1 MRIVAM
7 TNEGQLPMMKNM
19 LNTALKAGFPMDM
32 FHCYILNTHKEA
44 AKYNTAEF
52 HNVTLKKLEVILENM
67 RIDSEVFWIDN
78 DIVLFDNCIAH
89 LRSLRGDFVMQDD
102 IWGPCTG
109 FFLVRTT
116 PNSIRIM
123 EKTIHWLRDRPG
135 TPYNDQHAFVRC
147 YKPKFGL
154 ASYVTLLSQDLYPN
168 GDVYFNQNR
177 KSGAK
182 MVHCN
187 YLTTTAEKVERF
199 KGCGLWDDSDTG
211 FDSVVNKYMV

>member
-1 MRIVAM
+1 M
-7 TNEGQLPMMKNM
+7 TNEGQLSMMKNM

-44 AKYNTAEF
+44 ATYNTAGF
-52 HNVTLKKLEVILENM
+52 HDVTLKKLEVILENM
-67 RIDSEVFWIDN
+67 RLDNEVFWIDN
-78 DIVLFDNCIAH
+78 DIVLFENCISQV
-89 LRSLRGDFVMQDD
+89 RSFPGHFVMQDD
-102 IWGPCTG
+102 LWGPCTG

-123 EKTIHWLRDRPG
+123 EKTIKWLHDRPN
-135 TPYNDQHAFVRC
+135 THYNDQHAFSKC

-154 ASYVTLLSQDLYPN
+154 ATYVTLLPQDLYPN
-168 GDVYFNQNR
+168 GEVYFNQNR

-199 KGCGLWDDSDTG
+199 KQCGLWDDSDTG
-211 FDSVVNKYMV
+211 FNSVVNKYSV